1 MSLKRPLAKG
11 VPSAPVLADTGDL
24 ETMKTHLILALVG
37 LAIGFA
43 LPTFAQQK
51 DTVDPK
57 IAQQI
62 RVLASNF
69 DAACNRNDA
78 AAVAALYTQDG
89 FVVLPWGG
97 GFHGRQAIEKGFAGV
112 FQSWHPSSQISKLD
126 RLKAAGN
133 EVRSSGRW
141 SHTTYET
148 GGAPSN
154 REGSFAWIMV
164 REGDTWK
171 IPEGY
176 LLGHHRSLDK
186 LSCEITEQ
194 ARFCP
199 GGTG

>member
-1 MSLKRPLAKG
+1 MATNNRKTSG
-11 VPSAPVLADTGDL
+11 
-24 ETMKTHLILALVG
+24 ETMKTHLVLAPVG

-69 DAACNRNDA
+69 GAACNRNDA
-78 AAVAALYTQDG
+78 AAVAALYSQDG

-148 GGAPSN
+148 GGAPSK

-171 IPEGY
+171 IRRGTFSDTT
-176 LLGHHRSLDK
+176 GH
-186 LSCEITEQ
+186 
-194 ARFCP
+194 
-199 GGTG
+199 

>member
-1 MSLKRPLAKG
+1 MATNNRKTSG
-11 VPSAPVLADTGDL
+11 
-24 ETMKTHLILALVG
+24 ETMKTHLVLAPVG

-69 DAACNRNDA
+69 GAACNRNDA
-78 AAVAALYTQDG
+78 AAVAALYSQDG

-141 SHTTYET
+141 SVTYQPQ
-148 GGAPSN
+148 GGGTIKGDGH
-154 REGSFAWIMV
+154 RTWVFV

-171 IPEGY
+171 IRRDTY
-176 LLGHHRSLDK
+176 D
-186 LSCEITEQ
+186 LSNRI
-194 ARFCP
+194 R
-199 GGTG
+199 